1 MSMDFRPAQRRLL
14 AAGYA
19 IGAADGI
26 AGRLTWAGILAYVA
40 QRPIA
45 TLLPF
50 GEAAA
55 LYLPQYGIDDTPA
68 RICNFVGQAAH
79 ECGNFRFMRE
89 IWGPTAAQARYE
101 GRADLGNNRPGDGR
115 RYLGRG
121 IFQLTGRANYRTVGT
136 AIGLD
141 LENSPELAE
150 TPTVAVHTAAWFWH
164 SRGLSALADAGEED
178 KITRRINGGV
188 NGLEDRRKKV
198 ARAKGLFL

>member
-1 MSMDFRPAQRRLL
+1 MSTDFRAAQRRLL

-79 ECGNFRFMRE
+79 ESGNFRFMRE
-89 IWGPTAAQARYE
+89 IWGPTPTQLRYE
-101 GRADLGNNRPGDGR
+101 GRADLGNVLAGDGR
-115 RYLGRG
+115 RYMGRG
-121 IFQLTGRANYRTVGT
+121 IFQLTGRANYRTIGK
-136 AIGLD
+136 AIGVD
-141 LENSPELAE
+141 LENNPTLAE
-150 TPTVAVHTAAWFWH
+150 TPDIAVRTACEFWK
-164 SRGLSALADAGEED
+164 SRGLSAMADAGEED
-178 KITRRINGGV
+178 RITRRINGGV
-188 NGLEDRRKKV
+188 NGLEDRRAKV